1 MCVFVSFDANVA
13 VLHSRTFENKK
24 RLLYTLIKR
33 KHFKEG
39 GHLSLSKTKNFHT
52 CVLCGDISFL
62 ARTIVQCA

>member
-33 KHFKEG
+33 KHFKG
-39 GHLSLSKTKNFHT
+39 ASQSK
-52 CVLCGDISFL
+52 
-62 ARTIVQCA
+62 